1 MPKFTVVWDGDLEAD
16 FILAWTNADSE
27 TRALLT
33 YASNWADKGLSR
45 RPESWGQPVEGEA
58 YRIVIVPGATSTS
71 RSVEII
77 FEVFA
82 ADALVR
88 ILNFRLRD

>member
-16 FILAWTNADSE
+16 FIQAWTDADSE
-27 TRALLT
+27 TRDLLT

-45 RPESWGQPVEGEA
+45 TPESLGHAVEGET
-58 YRIVIVPGATSTS
+58 YRIVIAPGSLS

-77 FEVFA
+77 FEVLA

-88 ILNFRLRD
+88 VLNFRLRD

>member
-1 MPKFTVVWDGDLEAD
+1 MAKFTVVWDSDLEAD
-16 FILAWTNADSE
+16 FIHVWTNADSE

-33 YASNWADKGLSR
+33 YASNWADKSLSR
-45 RPESWGQPVEGEA
+45 MPESLGQPVEGEA
-58 YRIVIVPGATSTS
+58 YRIVIVPGVTS
-71 RSVEII
+71 RCVEII

-82 ADALVR
+82 ADALIR